1 MKARFQRALALLL
14 VLVLTLG
21 CIPAV
26 SAVQPDEPV
35 TNPEPAE
42 EAAQLPEGS
51 DLGAILQGN
60 KDAELEALQPE
71 TPKDTDLVRVIVELD
86 APALTEQSGM
96 FAGKALTDAGRTAQ
110 QNADCGAGAGRS
122 EDRRGRTGGFR
133 ALFLFSPAQRH
144 RTGVRLRPY
153 RGAGSS
159 AGRQGRPPCAD
170 L

>member
-51 DLGAILQGN
+51 DLGAILQGTRTRSS
-60 KDAELEALQPE
+60 KRCSRRPRR
-71 TPKDTDLVRVIVELD
+71 TPILS
-86 APALTEQSGM
+86 A
-96 FAGKALTDAGRTAQ
+96 
-110 QNADCGAGAGRS
+110 
-122 EDRRGRTGGFR
+122 
-133 ALFLFSPAQRH
+133 
-144 RTGVRLRPY
+144 
-153 RGAGSS
+153 SS
-159 AGRQGRPPCAD
+159 WSSTLPP
-170 L
+170 

>member
-51 DLGAILQGN
+51 DLGAILQGS
-60 KDAELEALQPE
+60 KDAELEALRRRPRR
-71 TPKDTDLVRVIVELD
+71 TPILS
-86 APALTEQSGM
+86 A
-96 FAGKALTDAGRTAQ
+96 
-110 QNADCGAGAGRS
+110 
-122 EDRRGRTGGFR
+122 
-133 ALFLFSPAQRH
+133 
-144 RTGVRLRPY
+144 
-153 RGAGSS
+153 SS
-159 AGRQGRPPCAD
+159 WSSTLPP
-170 L
+170 

>member
-60 KDAELEALQPE
+60 KG
-71 TPKDTDLVRVIVELD
+71 RVM
-86 APALTEQSGM
+86 A
-96 FAGKALTDAGRTAQ
+96 
-110 QNADCGAGAGRS
+110 RS
-122 EDRRGRTGGFR
+122 TR
-133 ALFLFSPAQRH
+133 SNIP
-144 RTGVRLRPY
+144 LRPH
-153 RGAGSS
+153 RAS
-159 AGRQGRPPCAD
+159 
-170 L
+170 

>member
-35 TNPEPAE
+35 VNPEPAE

-51 DLGAILQGN
+51 DLGAILQGS

-110 QNADCGAGAGRS
+110 
-122 EDRRGRTGGFR
+122 
-133 ALFLFSPAQRH
+133 
-144 RTGVRLRPY
+144 
-153 RGAGSS
+153 
-159 AGRQGRPPCAD
+159 
-170 L
+170 

>member
-26 SAVQPDEPV
+26 SAVQPDEPI

-60 KDAELEALQPE
+60 KDAELEALQRR
-71 TPKDTDLVRVIVELD
+71 TPILS
-86 APALTEQSGM
+86 A
-96 FAGKALTDAGRTAQ
+96 
-110 QNADCGAGAGRS
+110 
-122 EDRRGRTGGFR
+122 
-133 ALFLFSPAQRH
+133 
-144 RTGVRLRPY
+144 
-153 RGAGSS
+153 SS
-159 AGRQGRPPCAD
+159 WSSTLPP
-170 L
+170 

>member
-51 DLGAILQGN
+51 DLGATQSSKRCSRRPRRTPILS
-60 KDAELEALQPE
+60 A
-71 TPKDTDLVRVIVELD
+71 
-86 APALTEQSGM
+86 
-96 FAGKALTDAGRTAQ
+96 
-110 QNADCGAGAGRS
+110 
-122 EDRRGRTGGFR
+122 
-133 ALFLFSPAQRH
+133 
-144 RTGVRLRPY
+144 
-153 RGAGSS
+153 SS
-159 AGRQGRPPCAD
+159 WSSTLPP
-170 L
+170 